1 MIGTVKHNS
10 GTLHCDAMHM
20 YAHRQASS
28 AQYIHLDQ
36 YIVSIIAQNNQRIFT
51 VTWMNESESNP
62 SQSRASQSVQDKCKK
77 GSGFLLRKKKT
88 VTDG

>member
-10 GTLHCDAMHM
+10 GTLRCDAHVCT
-20 YAHRQASS
+20 QAGQLSS
-28 AQYIHLDQ
+28 AQFIHLDQ